1 MIRYAIHNLSADF
14 VRVRSTRHFSMIQ
27 IPGRLVP
34 SQREFAEPEPESAST
49 QQRFRH
55 GINRVDARE
64 CL

>member
-1 MIRYAIHNLSADF
+1 
-14 VRVRSTRHFSMIQ
+14 MIQ